1 MNGQTMS
8 NTGDVGGDIHQYQA
22 VCDFYFYPQDGDS
35 QGAKPAEYEV
45 KWSWKSPL
53 ILAVLTWI
61 SVIMGVLS
69 LGSVYKVF
77 EPLVSALVSGTG
89 FADIQSMGLEGAFLF
104 LYLSCFSQLRCR
116 IAVSSLKSSKQEPYN
131 SSCHQGASSK
141 MWLNA

>member
-61 SVIMGVLS
+61 SVIMGVLR

-89 FADIQSMGLEGAFLF
+89 FADVQSMELGWAFLF
-104 LYLSCFSQLRCR
+104 LCLSCFSQLRWHF
-116 IAVSSLKSSKQEPYN
+116 AGL
-131 SSCHQGASSK
+131 
-141 MWLNA
+141 